1 MKVVDASAVIAV
13 LLDEP
18 ERLAVEPLLARQN
31 LIAPTLLPFE
41 ITNVCATNAL
51 RFPDKEAR
59 YADALADFFGWS
71 IALHD
76 VDLVG
81 AFVLARRYGLTAYDA
96 SYLWLSRELGLELV
110 TLDAALL
117 SVVQAS

>member
-13 LLDEP
+13 LYGEA
-18 ERLAVEPLLARQN
+18 ERLTVEPLLANQY

-71 IALHD
+71 IALRD
-76 VDLVG
+76 VDMVG
-81 AFVLARRYGLTAYDA
+81 TFILARRYGLTAYDA
-96 SYLWLSRELGLELV
+96 SYLWLARELDAELV
-110 TLDAALL
+110 TLDKRLEHAA
-117 SVVQAS
+117 AP